1 MSFESVASIGLQALK
16 HRQEIGSALNGVAGL
31 ANLAGNQVF
40 GKIFEKKLQG
50 QQGNCQAPSQGLNTL
65 QGLSALGYFDA
76 DRNGQISKQ
85 EITDGLQKLNAA
97 GLGQNGAY
105 AKLNEFGQ
113 KLLQNYDKVSALDG
127 NGTSL
132 SYLDLGKLAG
142 QDNQVMSISD
152 ADWQKVLS

>member
-16 HRQEIGSALNGVAGL
+16 HRQEIGAALKGVAGL
-31 ANLAGNQVF
+31 ANLAGNQSF
-40 GKIFEKKLQG
+40 GKIFEKQIQN
-50 QQGNCQAPSQGLNTL
+50 QQNNSKPGLNTL
-65 QGLSALGYFDA
+65 QGLSGLSYFDA
-76 DRNGQISKQ
+76 DGNRQISKQ

-97 GLGQNGAY
+97 GLGQSGAY

-127 NGTSL
+127 NGASL

-142 QDNQVMSISD
+142 QDQQAASISD